1 MKITIAYLYYD
12 ILNLYGESGNI
23 KVLKKQFED
32 QGINVTIKFLSLDD
46 ELDFSKYDVV
56 YMGMGT
62 ESNKKLA
69 LKHLYKYKNDIK
81 LAIDNNKFFIIT
93 GNSIDMFG
101 KYLLDKNNKKIRT
114 LHIFEYHCKEE
125 EFRIVDEALMKCD
138 YIKKPIIGFQNQES
152 IMRDNDKP
160 MFNVLKGTGSYPNA
174 LKEGVLYKNFYGTYL
189 IGPLLVRNPELT
201 KYLVRKIIISKNN
214 RFNFN
219 RFNLMMEK
227 NAYNTFMENYYKEYI
242 KKKETNL

>member
-32 QGINVTIKFLSLDD
+32 QGINVIIKFLSIDD
-46 ELDFSKYDVV
+46 DLDFSKYDVV

-62 ESNKKLA
+62 EDNKKIA
-69 LKHLYKYKNDIK
+69 LKHLYKYRNDIK
-81 LAIDNNKFFIIT
+81 QAINDNKFFIIT

-114 LHIFEYHCKEE
+114 LHIFEYYCKEE

-152 IMRDNDKP
+152 IMRDNDHP
-160 MFNVLKGTGSYPNA
+160 MFNVLKGTGSYPNS

-201 KYLVRKIIISKNN
+201 KYLVRKIILSKDN
-214 RFNFN
+214 RFSFN

-242 KKKETNL
+242 KK